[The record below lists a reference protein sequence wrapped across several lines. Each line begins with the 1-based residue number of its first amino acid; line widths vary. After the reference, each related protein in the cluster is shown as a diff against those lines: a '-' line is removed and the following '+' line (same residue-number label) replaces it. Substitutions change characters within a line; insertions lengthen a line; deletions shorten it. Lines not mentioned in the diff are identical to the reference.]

1 MQFIRAKDNT
11 QMFGVTYIYTRQEE
25 NAKSVFTYSLVT
37 DLFALLLIV
46 LFLCYKFTCSHS
58 RHQLL
63 IWFTKLISLK
73 YFTFV
78 FFSFTHKHAYIHS
91 QCLLI
96 YNHASFSCFLFC
108 FVNYA
113 GGGGCVS
120 VHHLMHCSNH

>member
-63 IWFTKLISLK
+63 IWFTKLID
-73 YFTFV
+73 
-78 FFSFTHKHAYIHS
+78 FFKILHICILFIHS
-91 QCLLI
+91 QTCL
-96 YNHASFSCFLFC
+96 HSQSMS
-108 FVNYA
+108 VN
-113 GGGGCVS
+113 
-120 VHHLMHCSNH
+120 L